1 MPVNVA
7 WLDAEHTIIQ
17 FKFYGKWTWDEM
29 YQAFDVSLHLAS
41 SVDYAVYAIAVYGD
55 EAAFQHVPPN
65 VIAHFP
71 NLARRIPANV
81 RVQVIVLGGFAS
93 FWRTIYQS
101 IRAIYP
107 GLTQY
112 MTIANTEEEALQIIQ
127 DMKANDA
134 LARGS

>member
-1 MPVNVA
+1 MPVNVG
-7 WLDAEHTIIQ
+7 WFDVDHTIIK
-17 FKFYGKWTWDEM
+17 FTFYGKWTWDEM
-29 YQAFDVSLHLAS
+29 YQAFDVSLHLS
-41 SVDYAVYAIAVYGD
+41 NSVDHDVYALAMHGD

-71 NLARRIPANV
+71 NLARRIPSNV
-81 RVQVIVLGGFAS
+81 RVQVIVLGGLAS

-107 GLTQY
+107 GFTQY
-112 MTIANTEEEALQIIQ
+112 MTIANTEEEALRIIQ